1 MHWTYGPGGKLAK
14 PSRAVAPSGAVVRRG
29 KTVTDSSIMLE
40 VGVIMFVA
48 FLGAALASRARQ
60 SVVLGYI
67 VAGML
72 IGPFMH
78 LDIFGFHYDGL
89 IADSELITMISDL
102 GIVLLMFFVG
112 LEFSVSKLRKV
123 ERPAIILSLIN
134 IGVNLF
140 TGILLGTALGWPLL
154 DTVFLA
160 SVVAMSCAAVAMKS
174 LIELGRLNTPETDF
188 LLGVMVVEDF
198 ISAVFLA
205 AVGGLMVKEPAA
217 ASLTGF
223 LVGSVAFVV
232 FFAVLAVLVIPRT
245 VRYLVRM
252 KNDELFVIFALGV
265 VCLAAAVAEF
275 LGIPAMIGAFF
286 IGMTFA
292 ETKITARMEE
302 KMAPFRDAFVAVFFV
317 AFGMMIDPSLF
328 PSVAGIVLLAVVLV
342 LIDDV
347 LITAVVSYFMGY
359 TSRQAVTVSTSLCAR
374 GAESVMYASVAKHS
388 AAVTK
393 GAELYPLAGAFTFIM
408 SALCPLLMRRSDR
421 IADALARRMPHFI
434 KYSAAVV
441 ARTLSKLIMPGI
453 GFRIYRGSR
462 RLLLSEVLYLG
473 SLLALIA
480 TPGWTRVIA
489 FGATVGAAVLLWF
502 VLQSVLAPVARQV
515 NYSNLGTEP
524 GNHAY
529 IGRCVASLVTVTLLT
544 AACVAFLFEIYWPGV
559 LIVLAAYAMWF
570 VLVMK
575 VTHDRTSGGSV
586 YVLKPRPAACGVAP
600 ARTEEQPR
608 LNRRQ
613 RWKGL

>member
-1 MHWTYGPGGKLAK
+1 
-14 PSRAVAPSGAVVRRG
+14 
-29 KTVTDSSIMLE
+29 
-40 VGVIMFVA
+40 
-48 FLGAALASRARQ
+48 
-60 SVVLGYI
+60 VVLGYI

-72 IGPFMH
+72 FGPFMH

-232 FFAVLAVLVIPRT
+232 FFAVLAVCHPRT

-265 VCLAAAVAEF
+265 VCLAAAVAEL

-317 AFGMMIDPSLF
+317 AF
-328 PSVAGIVLLAVVLV
+328 V
-342 LIDDV
+342 
-347 LITAVVSYFMGY
+347 
-359 TSRQAVTVSTSLCAR
+359 
-374 GAESVMYASVAKHS
+374 
-388 AAVTK
+388 
-393 GAELYPLAGAFTFIM
+393 
-408 SALCPLLMRRSDR
+408 
-421 IADALARRMPHFI
+421 
-434 KYSAAVV
+434 
-441 ARTLSKLIMPGI
+441 
-453 GFRIYRGSR
+453 
-462 RLLLSEVLYLG
+462 
-473 SLLALIA
+473 
-480 TPGWTRVIA
+480 
-489 FGATVGAAVLLWF
+489 
-502 VLQSVLAPVARQV
+502 
-515 NYSNLGTEP
+515 
-524 GNHAY
+524 
-529 IGRCVASLVTVTLLT
+529 
-544 AACVAFLFEIYWPGV
+544 
-559 LIVLAAYAMWF
+559 
-570 VLVMK
+570 
-575 VTHDRTSGGSV
+575 
-586 YVLKPRPAACGVAP
+586 
-600 ARTEEQPR
+600 
-608 LNRRQ
+608 
-613 RWKGL
+613 